1 MPGYDKLLEKVGLK
15 SGCDS
20 CPKKGGAKHK
30 KSMKKGG
37 AKKGGMGWGCACGCP
52 NCAQC
57 AKKGGAKHKTMK
69 KGGACGKKHAK
80 GGMSC
85 GMRSKSMKKGG
96 MKHKTMKKLHPR
108 KVHHKKPNHMKL
120 RVKTM
125 KMKKGMKGAPKGLLF
140 NLRKTFGL

>member
-15 SGCDS
+15 SGIGCG
-20 CPKKGGAKHK
+20 CAKGGAKHK

-37 AKKGGMGWGCACGCP
+37 
-52 NCAQC
+52 